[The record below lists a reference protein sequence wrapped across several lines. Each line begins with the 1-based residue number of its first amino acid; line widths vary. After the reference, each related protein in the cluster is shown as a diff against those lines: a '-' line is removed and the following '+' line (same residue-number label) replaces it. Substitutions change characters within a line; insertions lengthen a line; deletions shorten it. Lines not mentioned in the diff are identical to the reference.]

1 MYFDSHA
8 HLDDKCF
15 QPDFDAILARMR
27 ENGVTGMMNIG
38 CDLPSSE
45 RSVALAE
52 RYDWIWAA
60 VGSHPDDADHVDEA
74 RIERYRALCQSPRVR
89 AIGEIG
95 LDYHYE
101 DVPREVQ
108 KRAFRMQM
116 ALARELSLPVVVH
129 EREAHE
135 DGLRIVD
142 EFPEVKGVFHCY
154 SGSLEMAKE
163 LVRRGWY
170 IGFTGVI
177 TFKNA
182 RKAVEVAEW
191 LPLSRTLIE
200 TDCPYMA
207 PEPHRGTRN
216 DSRNIPYVI
225 AKIAEIKGVS
235 VEEVEQT
242 TRENAF
248 ALFTKVPR

>member
-142 EFPEVKGVFHCY
+142 EFPEVKGVRHHVQKRTQ
-154 SGSLEMAKE
+154 GG
-163 LVRRGWY
+163 RG
-170 IGFTGVI
+170 GGV
-177 TFKNA
+177 A
-182 RKAVEVAEW
+182 AAE
-191 LPLSRTLIE
+191 P
-200 TDCPYMA
+200 DAY
-207 PEPHRGTRN
+207 
-216 DSRNIPYVI
+216 
-225 AKIAEIKGVS
+225 
-235 VEEVEQT
+235 
-242 TRENAF
+242 
-248 ALFTKVPR
+248 

>member
-52 RYDWIWAA
+52 QYDWIWAA

-74 RIERYRALCQSPRVR
+74 RIERYRALCQSLRVR

-129 EREAHE
+129 ERE
-135 DGLRIVD
+135 
-142 EFPEVKGVFHCY
+142 
-154 SGSLEMAKE
+154 
-163 LVRRGWY
+163 
-170 IGFTGVI
+170 
-177 TFKNA
+177 
-182 RKAVEVAEW
+182 
-191 LPLSRTLIE
+191 
-200 TDCPYMA
+200 
-207 PEPHRGTRN
+207 HRGR
-216 DSRNIPYVI
+216 IPRGEGRVPLLFRESGNGEG
-225 AKIAEIKGVS
+225 ACPARLVHRLHGRHHVQKCTQGGRGGAVASAEPD
-235 VEEVEQT
+235 
-242 TRENAF
+242 AY
-248 ALFTKVPR
+248 